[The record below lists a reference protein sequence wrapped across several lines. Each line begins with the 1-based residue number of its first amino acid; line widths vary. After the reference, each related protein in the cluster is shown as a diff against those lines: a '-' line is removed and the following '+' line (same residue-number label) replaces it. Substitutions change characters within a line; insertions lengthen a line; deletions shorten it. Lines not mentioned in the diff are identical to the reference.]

1 MAEICQNCHELPATV
16 HLCEYIGRQQTVLNL
31 CEACFRSRSSNHNL
45 EFPLLDGTQVCD
57 YCHTI
62 AQCCGLNQ
70 PWEIDVR
77 KQKFHFTC
85 FRCSELEREFMAQ
98 ALDLIPK
105 NLSPDQQMVAIQR
118 VIAETDRLVRVK
130 VQETKF

>member
-1 MAEICQNCHELPATV
+1 
-16 HLCEYIGRQQTVLNL
+16 
-31 CEACFRSRSSNHNL
+31 
-45 EFPLLDGTQVCD
+45 
-57 YCHTI
+57 
-62 AQCCGLNQ
+62 
-70 PWEIDVR
+70 
-77 KQKFHFTC
+77 
-85 FRCSELEREFMAQ
+85 MAQ